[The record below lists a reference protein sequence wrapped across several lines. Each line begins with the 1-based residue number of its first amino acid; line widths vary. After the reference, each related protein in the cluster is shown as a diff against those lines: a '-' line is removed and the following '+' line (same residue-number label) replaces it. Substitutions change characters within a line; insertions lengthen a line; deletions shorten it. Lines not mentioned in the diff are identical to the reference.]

1 MDELQQCKTP
11 IAAPLPEND
20 SASIYRDTI
29 RAQLNAIAAAVQL
42 ALRDAD
48 LMQPVFFSVPSS
60 GNAILTFGTPLDPSE
75 VEWSR
80 ISTIICT
87 IVGQKTGLE
96 GLTGR
101 ELPCSVAAGTMAVAD
116 LIAG

>member
-11 IAAPLPEND
+11 IAAPMPEND
-20 SASIYRDTI
+20 SAATYRDTI

-48 LMQPVFFSVPSS
+48 LAQPVFFSVPSS
-60 GNAILTFGTPLDPSE
+60 GKAILTFGTPLDPSE
-75 VEWSR
+75 ADWNR
-80 ISTIICT
+80 ISAIICT
-87 IVGQKTGLE
+87 IVGEKTGLE

-101 ELPCSVAAGTMAVAD
+101 ELPCAVAAGMMAVAD
-116 LIAG
+116 LQAG